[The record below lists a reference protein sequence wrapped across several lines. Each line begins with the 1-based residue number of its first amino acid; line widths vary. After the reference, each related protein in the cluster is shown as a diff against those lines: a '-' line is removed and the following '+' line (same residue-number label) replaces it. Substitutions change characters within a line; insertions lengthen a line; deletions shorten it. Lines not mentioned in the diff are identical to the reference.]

1 MRGLYNRADMSA
13 SGHTGTGVGATSS
26 GSAAAAAIA
35 SLTDCIGDELCAV
48 DRVFAEELASDLP
61 CVNVLVKHVSRFR
74 GKMLRPLLLLLSGR
88 ACGRLTDAHVTLA
101 AVVEMVHMAT
111 LVHDDVLDEAELRR
125 KGATI
130 NHLRGNE
137 AAVMLGDYLISHSYH
152 LCSGLD
158 SQLASRLIART
169 TNRVCEGELLQI
181 DNRNN
186 LDLTEETYLEI
197 ITRKTASLCAT
208 CCLLGASYAGANES
222 VVEQLEHYGLSLGTA
237 FQIQD
242 DILDIVGNPQTVG
255 KTLGSDVEKGKM
267 TLPMIHFLRT
277 APAEHRLLLR
287 SLLQGND
294 ADKAERIRNLIL
306 PSGSIDYAR
315 AKARQFVDEAR
326 SSLKCLKDTEPR
338 RVLDTMAEFVVS
350 RPM

>member
-1 MRGLYNRADMSA
+1 
-13 SGHTGTGVGATSS
+13 
-26 GSAAAAAIA
+26 
-35 SLTDCIGDELCAV
+35 
-48 DRVFAEELASDLP
+48 
-61 CVNVLVKHVSRFR
+61 
-74 GKMLRPLLLLLSGR
+74 
-88 ACGRLTDAHVTLA
+88 
-101 AVVEMVHMAT
+101 MAT

-130 NHLRGNE
+130 NHLRWNE
-137 AAVMLGDYLISHSYH
+137 AAVMLGDYLISHSFH
-152 LCSGLD
+152 LCSSLD
-158 SQLASRLIART
+158 SQLASRLIGRT

-208 CCLLGASYAGANES
+208 CCLLGAKFAGAGETR
-222 VVEQLEHYGLSLGTA
+222 VGQLETYGLSLGTA

-242 DILDIVGNPQTVG
+242 DILDIVGNPHTVG

-287 SLLQGND
+287 SLLDGNGP
-294 ADKAERIRNLIL
+294 DKGERIRNLVL
-306 PSGSIDYAR
+306 PSGSIEYAR
-315 AKARQFVDEAR
+315 GRARQFVERARTCLAALPDSEA
-326 SSLKCLKDTEPR
+326 R
-338 RVLDTMAEFVVS
+338 RVLAAMAEFVIS